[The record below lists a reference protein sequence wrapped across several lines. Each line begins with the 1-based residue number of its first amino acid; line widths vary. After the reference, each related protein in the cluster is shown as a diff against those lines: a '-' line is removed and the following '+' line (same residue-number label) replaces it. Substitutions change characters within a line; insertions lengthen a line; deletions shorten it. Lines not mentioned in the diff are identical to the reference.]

1 MGAKQRDMRK
11 RRHCP
16 APPSVFRLLGFR
28 YFLVAISAT
37 SLVALIYLASKPCGP
52 RGFHLGSRGE
62 ELDDSLPWSGRLD
75 ELPFAWNHL
84 HFSASPPPRRLR
96 IALFVKRWPKGD
108 RAGGMERHALTL
120 HAALAR
126 RGHATHVFTSDP
138 GGPPDRPS
146 PNMLFHLS
154 PPLRGGGFDAA
165 DAWGQFTRANAG
177 LPFDVVHSESVG
189 LPHLLAGNLSNV
201 AVSWHGIAYEAVH
214 SEIAQDLARLPGEPR
229 SSEQVKRM
237 GERLFRV
244 VDEVKFFDSY
254 AHHVATSDHV
264 GDILRRVYMIPEER
278 VHVILNGV
286 DEQIFRRDAE
296 KGMAFRRRHRVP
308 EKAKLVVG
316 MSGRLVKDKG
326 HPIMVEALRQLLEEE
341 PDSME
346 GVFFLVAGDGPWGDR
361 YRELGPNFLVLGPLD
376 RPSLSEFYNAIDVFA
391 HPTLRAQGLDQTV
404 LEAMN
409 SGKPVMVARFA
420 GITESAI
427 VSSEM
432 GYVFAPKVHRIKET
446 LSRVI
451 RDGRGVME
459 KKGEVARRRAL
470 KLFTATKM
478 AAAFERLFLCIA
490 SRNAGEGPDF
500 CKYPLS
506 MD

>member
-1 MGAKQRDMRK
+1 MGK

-16 APPSVFRLLGFR
+16 APPPVLHSHGFR
-28 YFLVAISAT
+28 YFLFVISAM
-37 SLVALIYLASKPCGP
+37 SLVGLFYLASKPCRLG
-52 RGFHLGSRGE
+52 GFFLGSRQ
-62 ELDDSLPWSGRLD
+62 LDDPSLWSGRLD

-84 HFSASPPPRRLR
+84 RFSASPPPRRLR

-120 HAALAR
+120 HGALAL

-138 GGPPDRPS
+138 GGPPDRSSPTCSSTSRRPS
-146 PNMLFHLS
+146 
-154 PPLRGGGFDAA
+154 AA
-165 DAWGQFTRANAG
+165 FARANAA

-189 LPHLLAGNLSNV
+189 LPHLFAGNLSNV

-229 SSEQVKRM
+229 SSDQVKRM
-237 GERLFRV
+237 QERLFRV

-264 GDILRRVYMIPEER
+264 GDILRRVYMIPDER

-296 KGMAFRRRHRVP
+296 KGTAFRRRHRVP
-308 EKAKLVVG
+308 EKAKL
-316 MSGRLVKDKG
+316 DKG

-346 GVFFLVAGDGPWGDR
+346 WVFFLVAGDGPWGDR

-432 GYVFAPKVHRIKET
+432 GYVFAPSVQRIKET

-451 RDGRGVME
+451 RDGRG
-459 KKGEVARRRAL
+459 RRAL

-490 SRNAGEGPDF
+490 SKNAGDGLDF
-500 CKYPLS
+500 CRYPLS
-506 MD
+506 TD